1 MYTLR
6 DEETLHNL
14 GRMCFFEVPVE
25 AEEKVEHGKHKYTRT
40 QLYGSN
46 PVDKSNALCAVR
58 KIPMK

>member
-1 MYTLR
+1 MYTLM

-25 AEEKVEHGKHKYTRT
+25 AEEKVELGKRKYTRT

-46 PVDKSNALCAVR
+46 PVNEINALCDL
-58 KIPMK
+58 KKKDQ